1 MVSEGDTMEDLHTMS
16 EEKRRRI
23 FEGLRFYEENAEDVY
38 KRKLE
43 KEREKIA
50 AKRKIIVST
59 LLDLKNKYE
68 DYDINID
75 ELYKIAILRK
85 PIEVKYYIVFRAECN
100 RLGYNCGVERKI
112 N

>member
-1 MVSEGDTMEDLHTMS
+1 MEDLHVMS
-16 EEKRRRI
+16 EAKRHKI
-23 FEGLRFYEENAEDVY
+23 FEGLRAYEENAEDVY

-85 PIEVKYYIVFRAECN
+85 PIEVKYYTVFRAECE
-100 RLGYNCGVERKI
+100 RLGYKCGVKEK
-112 N
+112 